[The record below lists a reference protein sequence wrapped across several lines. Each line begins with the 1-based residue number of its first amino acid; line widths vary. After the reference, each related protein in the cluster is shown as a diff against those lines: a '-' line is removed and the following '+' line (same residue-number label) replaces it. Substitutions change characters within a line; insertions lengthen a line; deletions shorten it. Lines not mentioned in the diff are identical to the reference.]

1 MSERTYKLM
10 PHHALRLYTTLNSTD
25 FEQIIRSSINKPM
38 ENSGEKIEY
47 SAGFVDKLVGFY
59 KGLVEDENAVIEIVN
74 GPDDICALGCN
85 NMLDGLCLP
94 SDSQETKLKLERAFG
109 VSPGDRIR
117 LSDMLGKN

>member
-1 MSERTYKLM
+1 MPECIYKLR

-25 FEQIIRSSINKPM
+25 FEQNIRGSINKPM
-38 ENSGEKIEY
+38 GDSGEKIEY
-47 SAGFVDKLVGFY
+47 STGFVDKLVGFY

-85 NMLDGLCLP
+85 MLDGLCLS